1 MVRFMIQFYNILYVL
16 LALLYFVWI
25 FSVPSS
31 APQNLTIVVQ
41 NSRSLLLNWLPPPLD
56 AQNGII
62 RSYSIFIYIEDTR
75 QWLELNS
82 NETEFVFDLA
92 HPFYTYEI
100 AVAAVTIGAGN
111 YTETQRIT
119 TPEDGK
125 CINSSSKY

>member
-1 MVRFMIQFYNILYVL
+1 M
-16 LALLYFVWI
+16 AH
-25 FSVPSS
+25 
-31 APQNLTIVVQ
+31 

-62 RSYSIFIYIEDTR
+62 RSYSIFIYVEDTR

-82 NETEFVFDLA
+82 TETEFVFNLA

-111 YTETQRIT
+111 YTEIQIIT

-125 CINSSSKY
+125 WINGSS